1 MLAKRLAKK
10 QASSLE
16 RSLMLQ
22 EIYKER
28 DATLFEVCIER
39 MQFEKDLLNWSSIVA
54 SILLSYSSLR
64 CLILSK
70 DLL

>member
-54 SILLSYSSLR
+54 SIPLPYSSLQ

-70 DLL
+70 FLS